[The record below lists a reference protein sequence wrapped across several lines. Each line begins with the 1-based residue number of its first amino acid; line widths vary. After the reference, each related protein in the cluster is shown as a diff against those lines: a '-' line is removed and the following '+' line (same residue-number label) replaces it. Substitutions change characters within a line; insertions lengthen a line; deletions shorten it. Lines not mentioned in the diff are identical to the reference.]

1 MNTYSSASCTCG
13 SGTSC
18 YQFTYV
24 GTKTFHVMQ
33 SDSEV
38 ATVKATEF
46 VAKGKNVWFYDGERV
61 VAYFTDVLWVTE

>member
-1 MNTYSSASCTCG
+1 MCSCSTTATDCSCNFVFVG
-13 SGTSC
+13 S
-18 YQFTYV
+18 

-61 VAYFTDVLWVTE
+61 VAYFTEVLWVTE